1 MKNRLKV
8 FRAMHDLTQEDLAE
22 KLGVT
27 RQTINAIEKQR
38 YNPSLELA
46 FKLADFFGVTIE
58 ELFVRERRGDSVEP
72 VTVQ

>member
-58 ELFVRERRGDSVEP
+58 DLFIREQREDSAEP
-72 VTVQ
+72 EASQ